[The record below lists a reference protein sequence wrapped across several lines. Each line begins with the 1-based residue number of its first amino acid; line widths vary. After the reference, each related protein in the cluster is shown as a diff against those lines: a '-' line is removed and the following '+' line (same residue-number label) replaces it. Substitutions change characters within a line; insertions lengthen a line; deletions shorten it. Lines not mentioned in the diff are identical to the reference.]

1 MKYSES
7 IEIEKHSELSLTERL
22 KYILKIDH
30 KNIYDLSFLS
40 NYDLSNYDLSPL
52 VERLVLLLMLALT
65 ILALYRLWAKCLGLT
80 NILKVLLSL
89 SLLFPGAV
97 LIVLIITYY
106 ITACKEANNLRN
118 NLRNNAKNNYNYIP
132 NSVIY
137 EK

>member
-30 KNIYDLSFLS
+30 KNIYDLSF
-40 NYDLSNYDLSPL
+40 LSNYDLSPL

>member
-40 NYDLSNYDLSPL
+40 NYDLSPL
-52 VERLVLLLMLALT
+52 IERLVLLLMLALN

-97 LIVLIITYY
+97 IIVLIITYY
-106 ITACKEANNLRN
+106 ITACKDVNNLRN
-118 NLRNNAKNNYNYIP
+118 NLRNNTKNNYNYIP

>member
-22 KYILKIDH
+22 KYILKIDN
-30 KNIYDLSFLS
+30 KKIYDLSFLS
-40 NYDLSNYDLSPL
+40 NYDLSPL
-52 VERLVLLLMLALT
+52 VERFVVLLMLALT

>member
-40 NYDLSNYDLSPL
+40 NYDLSPL
-52 VERLVLLLMLALT
+52 VERLVVLLMLALT

-97 LIVLIITYY
+97 IIVLIITYY
-106 ITACKEANNLRN
+106 ITACKDVNNLRN
-118 NLRNNAKNNYNYIP
+118 NLINNTKNNYNYIP

>member
-40 NYDLSNYDLSPL
+40 NYDLSPL
-52 VERLVLLLMLALT
+52 IERLVLLLMLALT

-97 LIVLIITYY
+97 IIVLIITYY
-106 ITACKEANNLRN
+106 ITACKDVNNLRN
-118 NLRNNAKNNYNYIP
+118 NLRNNTKNNYNYIP